1 MKNHNVGHYAFKFA
15 DTFILDFANV
25 SIDGNYFGFCN
36 CKGNFVIEPQYGAGS
51 YLGMNYF
58 LISKGNEFAVI
69 DRNENFI
76 IQFSCGDV
84 PTFSTV
90 IQQIL
95 KNIKP
100 LKEWLRL

>member
-1 MKNHNVGHYAFKFA
+1 M
-15 DTFILDFANV
+15 
-25 SIDGNYFGFCN
+25 
-36 CKGNFVIEPQYGAGS
+36 IEAQYGAGAN
-51 YLGMNYF
+51 LGMNYF

-84 PTFSTV
+84 LTFSIV

-95 KNIKP
+95 KNKKP
-100 LKEWLRL
+100 LKEWLKL

>member
-1 MKNHNVGHYAFKFA
+1 MNSYIKDSGLFFKE
-15 DTFILDFANV
+15 V
-25 SIDGNYFGFCN
+25 
-36 CKGNFVIEPQYGAGS
+36 
-51 YLGMNYF
+51 
-58 LISKGNEFAVI
+58 SKGNEFAVI

-90 IQQIL
+90 IQQTL
-95 KNIKP
+95 KNKKP

>member
-1 MKNHNVGHYAFKFA
+1 M
-15 DTFILDFANV
+15 
-25 SIDGNYFGFCN
+25 
-36 CKGNFVIEPQYGAGS
+36 IEPHYGAGA

-90 IQQIL
+90 IQKIL
-95 KNIKP
+95 KNKKP
-100 LKEWLRL
+100 LKEWLKL

>member
-1 MKNHNVGHYAFKFA
+1 
-15 DTFILDFANV
+15 
-25 SIDGNYFGFCN
+25 
-36 CKGNFVIEPQYGAGS
+36 
-51 YLGMNYF
+51 
-58 LISKGNEFAVI
+58 VI

-95 KNIKP
+95 KNKKP
-100 LKEWLRL
+100 LKEWLKL

>member
-1 MKNHNVGHYAFKFA
+1 M
-15 DTFILDFANV
+15 
-25 SIDGNYFGFCN
+25 
-36 CKGNFVIEPQYGAGS
+36 IETQYGAGA

-69 DRNENFI
+69 DSNENFI

-95 KNIKP
+95 KNKKP
-100 LKEWLRL
+100 LKEWLKF

>member
-1 MKNHNVGHYAFKFA
+1 M
-15 DTFILDFANV
+15 
-25 SIDGNYFGFCN
+25 
-36 CKGNFVIEPQYGAGS
+36 IEAQYGAGA

-76 IQFSCGDV
+76 IPFSGGNA

-95 KNIKP
+95 KNKKP

>member
-1 MKNHNVGHYAFKFA
+1 MQTLHCKAILLNLPCTVLGLNHKISFA
-15 DTFILDFANV
+15 IAEAK
-25 SIDGNYFGFCN
+25 SSA
-36 CKGNFVIEPQYGAGS
+36 GA

-95 KNIKP
+95 KNKKP
-100 LKEWLRL
+100 LKEWLKL